1 MRNIILGIV
10 NDRLRE
16 LNKQIKSDCELSFV
30 TTADRDG
37 RRTYR
42 RSVVLLLQRAIYDV
56 YGSMT
61 QLRSEKAIIV
71 SLRKQWSVQTA
82 NRKNIMKIQTYK
94 AAEKTVRKA

>member
-1 MRNIILGIV
+1 M
-10 NDRLRE
+10 
-16 LNKQIKSDCELSFV
+16 

-61 QLRSEKAIIV
+61 QLHVMHSLEKAIIV
-71 SLRKQWSVQTA
+71 SLRKQWSVRTA
-82 NRKNIMKIQTYK
+82 NRKNIMKIQTK